1 MTLILSKKQYSRRK
15 GEIRSLKINI
25 KLVIQNIRKTIVTCK
40 QKKEPYF

>member
-1 MTLILSKKQYSRRK
+1 MTSILSKKQDSCRK

-25 KLVIQNIRKTIVTCK
+25 KLVIQNIHKTIVTCK